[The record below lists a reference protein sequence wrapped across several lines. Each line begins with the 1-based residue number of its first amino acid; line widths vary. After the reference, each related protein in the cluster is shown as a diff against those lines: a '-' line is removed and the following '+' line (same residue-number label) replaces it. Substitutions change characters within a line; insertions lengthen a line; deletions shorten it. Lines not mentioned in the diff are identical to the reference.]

1 MSSDDDRLELP
12 SASPSPQQAAMEV
25 HCIDNARLGHFLR
38 RRPTTDSG
46 FDPDLRGVF
55 REILARA
62 NDFVP
67 SEAGSIFID
76 DPLAE
81 DNAELV
87 LIACFGAIADRL
99 VGMRMAA
106 DSGIAGAVYDT
117 GMPYRS
123 LTPNQDPVFA
133 SGPGTVH
140 GYEVHSVVCAPLIL
154 EGHTV
159 GVLELLNRRYQDG
172 YTNADLELLVIFAQT
187 ISASVV
193 NAIEAHRAKEMSRRD
208 DLTGLYNDRY
218 LHHRLSEMIR
228 ECLESGSEC
237 GLIFLD
243 LDHFKSINDRHGHL
257 IGSRVLREVGQTLR
271 QIVPGISIPARY
283 GGDEFVI
290 VVPDAGRQETTWV
303 ADTIRMNIEET
314 VFLQKADPRDPVNY
328 PALAIQGVV
337 TCSLGIATLG
347 EDIVDRLG
355 PGIDPVTA
363 KNELMKIADANMY
376 RAKAAG
382 RNRIVGSPGDLRASA
397 PNHMP

>member
-1 MSSDDDRLELP
+1 MSLDGDRFAARRATDVP
-12 SASPSPQQAAMEV
+12 SHSPMNV

-38 RRPTTDSG
+38 RRPTSQSG
-46 FDPDLRGVF
+46 FDPDLQGVF

-81 DNAELV
+81 EDAELV
-87 LIACFGAIADRL
+87 LIACFGAISKQL

-106 DSGIAGAVYDT
+106 DSGIAGAVYHT

-123 LTPNQDPVFA
+123 LEPDRDPVFA
-133 SGPGTVH
+133 SGPGLSQDF
-140 GYEVHSVVCAPLIL
+140 EVQSVVCAPLIL
-154 EGHTV
+154 EGTTV
-159 GVLELLNRRYQDG
+159 GVLELLNRRYQAG

-187 ISASVV
+187 ISASVI

-208 DLTGLYNDRY
+208 ELTGLFNDRY
-218 LHHRLSEMIR
+218 LHYRLSETVE
-228 ECLESGSEC
+228 ECLATGAEC

-257 IGSRVLREVGQTLR
+257 IGSRVLSEVGQTLR
-271 QIVPGISIPARY
+271 QIVPGSSIAARY
-283 GGDEFVI
+283 GGDEFVV

-303 ADTIRMNIEET
+303 AETIRMNIEDT
-314 VFLQKADPRDPVNY
+314 VFLQHADPRDPVSY
-328 PALAIQGVV
+328 PALAIRGVV

-347 EDIVDRLG
+347 EDIVERLG
-355 PGIDPVTA
+355 RQANPVTA
-363 KNELMKIADANMY
+363 KNELMQIADANMY

-382 RNRIVGSPGDLRASA
+382 RNRIVGGPGDRTS
-397 PNHMP
+397 PTPE